1 MMMVCRECCE
11 RAVSLWNNCVSV
23 RLQKEKCVG
32 VVQAGNISNE
42 NAERRADMP
51 GKPNFAEAN
60 AFDGPGPETINGR
73 LVRTGQSACCWLCV
87 LFEHALIFLVG
98 ALQRM

>member
-1 MMMVCRECCE
+1 MSHFLESMR
-11 RAVSLWNNCVSV
+11 
-23 RLQKEKCVG
+23 CVG
-32 VVQAGNISNE
+32 TVQAGNISNE

-73 LVRTGQSACCWLCV
+73 LVRGCAEQVACRRLSGFWV
-87 LFEHALIFLVG
+87 
-98 ALQRM
+98 

>member
-1 MMMVCRECCE
+1 M
-11 RAVSLWNNCVSV
+11 L
-23 RLQKEKCVG
+23 
-32 VVQAGNISNE
+32 VQAGNISNE

-73 LVRTGQSACCWLCV
+73 LVRAGWSACCWLWCLSRSLRC
-87 LFEHALIFLVG
+87 LFENVLAEE
-98 ALQRM
+98 LQRLCILRNVVVLE